1 MQISAESNAP
11 EVNELYQDAAEQLRQ
26 FLLCKTGNAEQA
38 DEIAQDTCTKLFRLN
53 HYRDIHHQR
62 CYLFNMAVRLAV
74 SALGRRQSAGGR
86 RPLGN
91 VSETQLDSDA
101 GEAVAYRTLVNELQ
115 TEAIKNGLIELS
127 DRTRYIFLLHRY
139 RGLSRS
145 RIAEHLG
152 LPATVVDSHIDEA
165 MGSIKHAVSE
175 FSALGVSWRQG
186 H

>member
-1 MQISAESNAP
+1 M
-11 EVNELYQDAAEQLRQ
+11 EVTNST
-26 FLLCKTGNAEQA
+26 F
-38 DEIAQDTCTKLFRLN
+38 DE
-53 HYRDIHHQR
+53 
-62 CYLFNMAVRLAV
+62 LAV
-74 SALGRRQSAGGR
+74 GDGIE
-86 RPLGN
+86 
-91 VSETQLDSDA
+91 VSRLVTARDVELF
-101 GEAVAYRTLVNELQ
+101 AVV
-115 TEAIKNGLIELS
+115 S

>member
-1 MQISAESNAP
+1 
-11 EVNELYQDAAEQLRQ
+11 
-26 FLLCKTGNAEQA
+26 
-38 DEIAQDTCTKLFRLN
+38 
-53 HYRDIHHQR
+53 
-62 CYLFNMAVRLAV
+62 MAVRLAV
-74 SALGRRQSAGGR
+74 SALGRRQSADGR
-86 RPLGN
+86 RSLGN

-101 GEAVAYRTLVNELQ
+101 GEVVAYRTLVNELQ
-115 TEAIKNGLIELS
+115 TEAIKSGLIELS